1 MSEKLYLYP
10 VWVRLWHWSNAILF
24 LLLIITGLSMQYSGG
39 DMKFIRFDL
48 AVAIHNTA
56 GVLVTFLYA
65 LYILGNTITE
75 NSKNYR
81 IREKGLVDRM
91 IKQFK
96 YYSFGVFKNEKPPFP
111 AKKNRKFNPLQL
123 VSYVIVMYLFFPF
136 LIISG
141 FGLLYPE
148 TIPVKVFAISGIQFT
163 AIFHSLLGFFL
174 SVFMLIHVYMCT
186 MGEKPSTHFKSMIN
200 GYH

>member
-10 VWVRLWHWSNAILF
+10 TWVRIWHWSNATLF
-24 LLLIITGLSMQYSGG
+24 ILLIITGLSMQYAGAE
-39 DMKFIRFDL
+39 MKFIRFDL
-48 AVAIHNTA
+48 AVTIHNFS
-56 GVLVTFLYA
+56 GVMVTILYA
-65 LYILGNTITE
+65 IYILGNTLTD
-75 NSKNYR
+75 NGKNYMVKR
-81 IREKGLVDRM
+81 KGLWSKM
-91 IKQFK
+91 ITQLK
-96 YYSFGVFKNEKPPFP
+96 YYSFGIFKNEKTPYP
-111 AKKNRKFNPLQL
+111 AKKKNKFNPLQL

-148 TIPVKVFAISGIQFT
+148 TIFPTVFGFSGIQIT

-174 SVFMLIHVYMCT
+174 SVFMLIHIYTCT
-186 MGEKPSTHFKSMIN
+186 LGEKPSTHFMSMIN

>member
-24 LLLIITGLSMQYSGG
+24 ILLIITGLSMQYSGVE
-39 DMKFIRFDL
+39 MKFIRFDL
-48 AVAIHNTA
+48 AVAIHNIA

-65 LYILGNTITE
+65 IYILGNTITE
-75 NSKNYR
+75 NSKSYR
-81 IREKGLVDRM
+81 IREKGLIGRLT
-91 IKQFK
+91 KQFK
-96 YYSFGVFKNEKPPFP
+96 YYSYGVFINEKPPFP
-111 AKKNRKFNPLQL
+111 PKKNRKFNPMQL

-136 LIISG
+136 LIITG
-141 FGLLYPE
+141 IGLLYPE
-148 TIPVKVFAISGIQFT
+148 TIFPTVFGISGIQFT

-174 SVFMLIHVYMCT
+174 SVFMLIHIYMCT
-186 MGEKPSTHFKSMIN
+186 LGEKPSTHFKSMIN

>member
-24 LLLIITGLSMQYSGG
+24 VLLIITGLSMQYS
-39 DMKFIRFDL
+39 DAEMKFIRFDL
-48 AVAIHNTA
+48 AVAMHNIS

-65 LYILGNTITE
+65 LFILGNAIS
-75 NSKNYR
+75 NNGKNY
-81 IREKGLVDRM
+81 M
-91 IKQFK
+91 IKPKGIFKKMLIQFK
-96 YYSFGVFKNEKPPFP
+96 YYSIGIFKNEKLPFP
-111 AKKNRKFNPLQL
+111 AKKNYKFNPLQL
-123 VSYVIVMYLFFPF
+123 ISYVVVMYLFFPF

-148 TIPVKVFAISGIQFT
+148 TIFPTVFGFSGIQLT

-174 SVFMLIHVYMCT
+174 SVFMLIHIYTCT
-186 MGEKPSTHFKSMIN
+186 LGEKPSTHFKSMIN